1 MIPSV
6 EQATR
11 EHRVLLDD
19 DEKDILDS
27 LTAGLRTR
35 GFHVDAFRNPLEA
48 LSDFR
53 PHHYDIIILD
63 VRMPEMSGF
72 DLARKIWQEDGRARI
87 CFFSAFDKYE
97 NEALRSFTGKDYCFI
112 KKPSRLVDLIA
123 HIRRHV
129 DEVAVTR

>member
-6 EQATR
+6 EQPTR
-11 EHRVLLDD
+11 EHRVLLVD

-53 PHHYDIIILD
+53 PHHYDTIILD

-72 DLARKIWQEDGRARI
+72 ELAQKIWQEDHDARI
-87 CFFSAFDKYE
+87 CFFSALEVYE
-97 NEALRSFTGKDYCFI
+97 NGARRIFAGKEYCFI
-112 KKPSRLVDLIA
+112 KKPIGLNDLIA
-123 HIRRHV
+123 HIHRHLYL
-129 DEVAVTR
+129 EAVSH